1 MDAIHADVPQVE
13 SSSGGW
19 SSIVPSQEGI
29 HPVPT
34 PGLDALSGAVSGAVA
49 GWPAVHEEFVAGRVN
64 AAGNF
69 VSANAGT
76 VANITTTEA
85 TNTAQINGIE
95 V

>member
-1 MDAIHADVPQVE
+1 MDAIHADMPQVE
-13 SSSGGW
+13 SSNGGW

-49 GWPAVHEEFVAGRVN
+49 EWPAVHEEFVAGRVN
-64 AAGNF
+64 AAGKF
-69 VSANAGT
+69 VAANGGT
-76 VANITTTEA
+76 IANISTAEA
-85 TNTAQINGIE
+85 TNTAQIDGIE